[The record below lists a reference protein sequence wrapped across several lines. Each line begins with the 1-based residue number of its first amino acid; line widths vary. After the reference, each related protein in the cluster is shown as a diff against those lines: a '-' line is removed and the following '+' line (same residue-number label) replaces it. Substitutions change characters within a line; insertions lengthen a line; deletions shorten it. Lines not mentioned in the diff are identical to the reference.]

1 MGKYTQLKNRLPK
14 GQRREDV
21 GDFVQRVDAV
31 KRNYLAGKNLK
42 EVMAYYRDARDV
54 KQGIEDSL
62 TDANARV
69 RAAEDLIIEAQ
80 DSQGLSS
87 FKDDDGNVYYQEVVP
102 QVKVKDEEAV
112 KKWVEE
118 EGLDFLWSIQPMR
131 LASTVKEMVL
141 EGKEVPSCIEMSSFT
156 KLKLK
161 KGASS
166 GKERFT
172 EEEPF

>member
-1 MGKYTQLKNRLPK
+1 MGKYTQLKNKLPK

-21 GDFVQRVDAV
+21 GDFVQRVNEV
-31 KRNYLAGKNLK
+31 KRRFLSGRNLK
-42 EVMAYYRDARDV
+42 DVMAYYRHARDQ
-54 KQGIEDSL
+54 KEGIEDQL
-62 TDANARV
+62 TEVNAKV

-102 QVKVKDEEAV
+102 QVKVKDEEAA
-112 KKWVEE
+112 KKWVSE

-131 LASTVKEMVL
+131 LASTIKEMVL
-141 EGKEVPSCIEMSSFT
+141 EGKEVPDFIEMSSFT

-166 GKERFT
+166 GKERDT